1 MIHYIRRNLTFM
13 CPDCLSDF
21 SGGEES
27 TSPLQ
32 TVQISHPRYAGKVKI
47 MSKVEKIELLRLILN
62 WTANYWSLGASRWL
76 PLRASLLQTFH
87 LIYSTPFSLLISTD
101 VVGTFNQ
108 LHDDTT
114 SQFSCSLFAV

>member
-47 MSKVEKIELLRLILN
+47 MSKVEKIELLRLILTGRTTIGH
-62 WTANYWSLGASRWL
+62 WGRPDGCHSE
-76 PLRASLLQTFH
+76 PL
-87 LIYSTPFSLLISTD
+87 YSKLSIS
-101 VVGTFNQ
+101 FIPP
-108 LHDDTT
+108 L
-114 SQFSCSLFAV
+114 SLFL